1 MLQLL
6 IDGHNLIGQ
15 MPGMSLADFDD
26 EQKLVANLRNY
37 VARHLRKKSSGNAAR
52 VVVVFDS
59 GTPGGKSQ
67 ALSGGG
73 VEAIFAADKHT
84 TADRVLI
91 ERMRALKRPQEW
103 TLVSSDRSVQQEAAR
118 RRMRIVESADFARTL
133 VPPEAPLKPSPS
145 DTSDKPEREDDV
157 KGWLDQFKKK

>member
-26 EQKLVANLRNY
+26 EQKLLTNLRTY

-84 TADRVLI
+84 TADRVLV
-91 ERMRALKRPQEW
+91 ERIREIKRPQEW
-103 TLVSSDRSVQQEAAR
+103 TLVSGDRTIQQEAAR
-118 RRMRIVESADFARTL
+118 YHMRIVESADFARTL
-133 VPPEAPLKPSPS
+133 ASPEAPLKPSPS

-157 KGWLDQFKKK
+157 KGWLDRFKKK